1 MNVHAEVKN
10 AENYL
15 AKDNMEILGVRIDNY
30 SKKEILEKIGFFL
43 TEDNR
48 STISGEKVLG
58 KLYQIAT
65 VNPEFI
71 LRAQRD
77 TEFRGILNKS
87 DLNVADG
94 VGIWYAFL
102 RFGKKLENR
111 IPGIDLMQE
120 ILEIANRRSLTL
132 FLAIHK
138 NGLSSFEEIKQVLN
152 KKYPNIKV
160 SGQNF
165 DPAKSKKFINEVVG
179 DVVFCNF
186 GFPMQEKFI
195 NLLKN
200 KQNSSLQLSGSRGKI
215 RLAMGVG
222 GSFDFVTGKIKRA
235 PFRMQKLGLEW
246 LWRLFQEPRYR
257 FKRIVNAVIV
267 FPIRILFNK

>member
-1 MNVHAEVKN
+1 MNAHAEVKN
-10 AENYL
+10 VENYL
-15 AKDNMEILGVRIDNY
+15 VTDNMEILGVRIDNF

-43 TEDNR
+43 TED
-48 STISGEKVLG
+48 KFH
-58 KLYQIAT
+58 QIAT

-71 LRAQRD
+71 LRAQND
-77 TEFRGILNKS
+77 NEFRGILNKS

-102 RFGKKLENR
+102 FRGQKLKSR
-111 IPGIDLMQE
+111 TPGIDLMQE
-120 ILEIANRRSLTL
+120 ILEIANRRSLSL
-132 FLAIHK
+132 FLAIHR
-138 NGLSSFEEIKQVLN
+138 NGLSSFEEIKKVLN
-152 KKYPNIKV
+152 EKYPHIKIK
-160 SGQNF
+160 GRDI
-165 DPAKSKKFINEVVG
+165 DPRKSKKLIG
-179 DVVFCNF
+179 DVDSDIVFCNF
-186 GFPMQEKFI
+186 GFPMQEKFV

-200 KQNSSLQLSGSRGKI
+200 KRNSSLQLMGSRGKI

-235 PFRMQKLGLEW
+235 PFQMQKLGLEW

-267 FPIRILFNK
+267 FPVRILFNK